1 MNEYGQVLGLALL
14 PAFGNILGGL
24 LSEVLEVSEKTLSLT
39 LHAAA
44 GVVLAVVGLE
54 LVPRGLQ
61 ASPAWVI
68 VLAFIAGGV
77 GYICIDSV
85 LERVQR
91 QEHCRGQAGPWA
103 IFFGVMVDLLSDGV
117 MIGTGSTVAVQLGLL
132 LALAQMPADIPEGF
146 ATMATLRTQGMPR
159 RWRLVLATSFVMP
172 IVLGAT
178 IGYWVLR
185 ERAAIWKMATL
196 AFTAGI
202 LLSVVV
208 EDMVQEAHRGAESR
222 WAALA
227 LVCGF
232 GLFAPITVYTGG
244 L

>member
-1 MNEYGQVLGLALL
+1 MSEYVQVLGLALL

-24 LSEVLEVSEKTLSLT
+24 LSEALEVSEKTLSLA

-61 ASPAWVI
+61 TSPAWLI
-68 VLAFIAGGV
+68 VLAFIAGGI
-77 GYICIDSV
+77 GYIGIDSV
-85 LERVQR
+85 LERMQR
-91 QEHCRGQAGPWA
+91 QENRWGQTGGWA

-132 LALAQMPADIPEGF
+132 LALAQVPADVPEGF
-146 ATMATLRTQGMPR
+146 ATMATLRTQGVPR
-159 RWRLVLATSFVMP
+159 RWRLVLTTSFVIP

-185 ERAAIWKMATL
+185 ESDVVWKMATL

-208 EDMVQEAHRGAESR
+208 EDMVQEAHRGVESR

-232 GLFAPITVYTGG
+232 GLFALITVYAAAP
-244 L
+244 